1 MFDFVQVKYYV
12 MSNNI
17 TPQERTGRSH
27 FLEYLPGHAYCF
39 IPSFDA
45 NQVDSYVYPFVPDFV
60 KEFSFYMEIEDVRKQ
75 EYR

>member
-1 MFDFVQVKYYV
+1 

-17 TPQERTGRSH
+17 ANPERTGGSH

-45 NQVDSYVYPFVPDFV
+45 NKGGSFVYPFVPDFM
-60 KEFSFYMEIEDVRKQ
+60 KEFSFYTEIEDVRLK
-75 EYR
+75 